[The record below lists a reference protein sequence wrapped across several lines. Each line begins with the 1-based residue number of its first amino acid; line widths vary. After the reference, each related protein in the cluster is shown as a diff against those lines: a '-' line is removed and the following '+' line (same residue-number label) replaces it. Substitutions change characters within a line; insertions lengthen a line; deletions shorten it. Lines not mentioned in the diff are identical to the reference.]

1 MARKS
6 WIDPN
11 TNEPL
16 IDDYAKQL
24 DTFVETFLDGRV
36 DDQELQSQEDRL
48 TTLMKEVEPELNDEQ
63 HEKVTKLLCEMTAY
77 TIMQCFHELEQ
88 SRPKTTFRG

>member
-6 WIDPN
+6 WIDPD

-24 DTFVETFLDGRV
+24 ASFVRAFEDGV
-36 DDQELQSQEDRL
+36 ISDKEIADQEARL
-48 TTLMKEVEPELNDEQ
+48 VTVMKDVEEGLDDAT
-63 HEKVTKLLCEMTAY
+63 HAKVTKLLCELNAY
-77 TIMQCFHELEQ
+77 DIMHFTHEMQ
-88 SRPKTTFRG
+88 KSRAAMFRG

>member
-6 WIDPN
+6 WIDPD

-24 DTFVETFLDGRV
+24 ESFVRAFADGV
-36 DDQELQSQEDRL
+36 ISDKEIADQEAQLV
-48 TTLMKEVEPELNDEQ
+48 TVMKDVEESLDDET
-63 HEKVTKLLCEMTAY
+63 HAKVTKLLCELNAFD
-77 TIMQCFHELEQ
+77 IMQFTYEMQ
-88 SRPKTTFRG
+88 QQRAKMFRG